1 MFRRQGNQ
9 PQVQGLRQRPD
20 GRRVQNK
27 QIISRLH
34 SFFITPTTKGI
45 DHEDCS
51 AIREHVNRQP
61 GQSWEVVMMHSLT
74 NVTVQNIAGLTG
86 KSLYL
91 AITYGCAENINIIL
105 ILIR

>member
-9 PQVQGLRQRPD
+9 PQVQGSRQRPD

-34 SFFITPTTKGI
+34 SFFITPITKGI

-51 AIREHVNRQP
+51 AIREHVDRQP
-61 GQSWEVVMMHSLT
+61 GQIWEVVMMHSLT
-74 NVTVQNIAGLTG
+74 NVTLENIAGLTG
-86 KSLYL
+86 KRLYIKL
-91 AITYGCAENINIIL
+91 FVMAALKTL
-105 ILIR
+105 K